1 MPYLIARGRAR
12 RAPGGA
18 QQHPLVVRRRG
29 EAGVTVD
36 PLSHSPTDAP
46 PPTHLGSMDGWMD
59 GWMNLGE
66 TDPGAG
72 IH

>member
-1 MPYLIARGRAR
+1 MSYLIARGRAR

-29 EAGVTVD
+29 EAGVAAD

-46 PPTHLGSMDGWMD
+46 NPPGMDG

-66 TDPGAG
+66 IDPGAG
-72 IH
+72 FTED